1 MSENESLQSE
11 GTPKKN
17 NRAMLWLGL
26 AMLAGLLALIA
37 LNMN

>member
-1 MSENESLQSE
+1 MSENESLHSE
-11 GTPKKN
+11 ATPTKKSHT
-17 NRAMLWLGL
+17 MLWVGL